1 MRIAICP
8 GSFDPVTKGHVDI
21 LERSSKLF
29 DKVIAV
35 VMVNP
40 NKTPT
45 FTKDER
51 VEFIKKATRHI
62 PNIEVDSYLGLVAD
76 YAREKNAHTLI
87 KGLRAVTDFEYE
99 FQQALTNKKL
109 FRRSCLRNARP
120 NCIFCTKCSRL
131 TSFSSQRFAALVFYQ
146 ALNCSRNRNQEVLVI
161 STVIAKMIK
170 TQALTL
176 LSRYCIRGLRS
187 FSAKLPAH
195 QANTEK
201 ILKVNTINVSPM
213 INI

>member
-99 FQQALTNKKL
+99 FQQA
-109 FRRSCLRNARP
+109 
-120 NCIFCTKCSRL
+120 
-131 TSFSSQRFAALVFYQ
+131 
-146 ALNCSRNRNQEVLVI
+146 
-161 STVIAKMIK
+161 
-170 TQALTL
+170 
-176 LSRYCIRGLRS
+176 
-187 FSAKLPAH
+187 
-195 QANTEK
+195 
-201 ILKVNTINVSPM
+201 
-213 INI
+213 